1 MLRFQVPTNVMDW
14 LNFFFLHPG
23 ELTEL
28 TSFSA
33 NCSRASY
40 LYHLGLLRDKQ
51 LYIWLVFLLG
61 IYAYATLKD
70 DATISAEDL
79 RKELKAIVREKIGS
93 FAVPEV
99 IQVILL

>member
-1 MLRFQVPTNVMDW
+1 MDW

-33 NCSRASY
+33 KCSRASY
-40 LYHLGLLRDKQ
+40 LYPLFRSLHLYHLGLLRDKQ

>member
-23 ELTEL
+23 EVDLILVASCDRNLGRGGGGGGGEDLNGNHRPLNLKEL

-40 LYHLGLLRDKQ
+40 LYHL
-51 LYIWLVFLLG
+51 V
-61 IYAYATLKD
+61 
-70 DATISAEDL
+70 
-79 RKELKAIVREKIGS
+79 
-93 FAVPEV
+93 
-99 IQVILL
+99 

>member
-23 ELTEL
+23 EVDLILVASCDRNLGRWGGGGGGEDLNGNHRPLNLKEL

-40 LYHLGLLRDKQ
+40 LYHL
-51 LYIWLVFLLG
+51 V
-61 IYAYATLKD
+61 
-70 DATISAEDL
+70 
-79 RKELKAIVREKIGS
+79 
-93 FAVPEV
+93 
-99 IQVILL
+99 